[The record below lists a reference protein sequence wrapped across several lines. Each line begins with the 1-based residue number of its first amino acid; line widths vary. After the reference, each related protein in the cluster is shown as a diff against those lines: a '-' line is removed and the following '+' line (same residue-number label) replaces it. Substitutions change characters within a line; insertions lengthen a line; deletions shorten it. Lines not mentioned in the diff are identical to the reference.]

1 MFSDRK
7 KLPAFHQDNI
17 EEILK
22 RFKLWKKFWNNE
34 LECTI
39 CGSTVTKIN
48 FGCIFLSKEGIV
60 NVACSNPECL
70 VKVNE
75 LI

>member
-7 KLPAFHQDNI
+7 KLSVFHENNI

-22 RFKLWKKFWNNE
+22 QFKLWKKFENGN
-34 LECTI
+34 LKCSL
-39 CGSTVTKIN
+39 CGSIISKEN
-48 FGCIFLSKEGIV
+48 LGCIFLSRENTV

-70 VKVNE
+70 EKVYGE
-75 LI
+75 I

>member
-1 MFSDRK
+1 MFPERK
-7 KLPAFHQDNI
+7 KLPAFHENNI
-17 EEILK
+17 EEILR

-34 LECTI
+34 LECAI
-39 CGSTVTKIN
+39 CGSIVSKN
-48 FGCIFLSKEGIV
+48 SFGCIFLSRKGTV

-70 VKVNE
+70 EKVYE